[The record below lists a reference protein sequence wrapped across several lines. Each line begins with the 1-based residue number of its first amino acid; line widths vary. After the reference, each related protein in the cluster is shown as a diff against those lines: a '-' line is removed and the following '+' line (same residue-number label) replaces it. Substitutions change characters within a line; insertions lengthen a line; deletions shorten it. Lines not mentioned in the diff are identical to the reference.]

1 MMFLILISL
10 IPQKEFENR
19 ENKNRTVIL
28 CWCVSYMTIPA
39 ALVFIPVGILFLVS
53 GLIVNSIQLVFFII
67 VRPFSRSLY
76 RRINKN
82 VAELLW
88 LQLIWL
94 SDWWA
99 CIKINLYAD
108 AETLELIGKEH
119 ALVLS
124 NHRSDIDWL
133 IGWVMAQRA
142 GCLGSSLAIMAKEAK
157 YLPIIGWSMWFSD
170 YIFLER
176 SWAKDENTLKA
187 GFKRLEDFPM
197 TFWLA
202 LFVEGT
208 RFTQEKLEAAQD
220 YASIRS
226 LPSPRNVLIPR
237 TKGFVSAVSQIRSFV
252 PAIYDCTFT
261 VHNNQPTPTLLRMF
275 SRQSSEVNLQM
286 RRHKMSELP
295 ETDDGIAQWC
305 QDLFI
310 TKDAQ
315 LEKYF
320 TKNVFS
326 DLDVH
331 QINRPI
337 KPLIVVIIW
346 LCLLIY
352 GGFKL
357 FQWLSLVASWKI
369 ILLFVFFLVIATI
382 TMQVL
387 VQTSESQ
394 RFTPAKR
401 PLEEQLISA

>member
-1 MMFLILISL
+1 M
-10 IPQKEFENR
+10 
-19 ENKNRTVIL
+19 V
-28 CWCVSYMTIPA
+28 IPA
-39 ALVFIPVGILFLVS
+39 ALVFIPVGVLFLVS
-53 GLIVNSIQLVFFII
+53 GLIINFIQLVFFII
-67 VRPFSRSLY
+67 VRPFSRNLY
-76 RRINKN
+76 RRINKT

-94 SDWWA
+94 IDWWA

-119 ALVLS
+119 ALLLC

-142 GCLGSSLAIMAKEAK
+142 GCLGSSLAIMKKEAK

-176 SWAKDENTLKA
+176 NWAKDENTLKA

-208 RFTQEKLEAAQD
+208 RFTQEKLLAAQD

-226 LPSPRNVLIPR
+226 LPSPQNVLIPR
-237 TKGFVSAVSQIRSFV
+237 TKGFVSAVSHIRSFV
-252 PAIYDCTFT
+252 PAIYDCTLT
-261 VHNNQPTPTLLRMF
+261 VQNNQPTPTLLRMF
-275 SRQSSEVNLQM
+275 SGQSSVVNLQM

-305 QDLFI
+305 QDIFI

-320 TKNVFS
+320 TKDVFS

-346 LCLLIY
+346 VCLLIY
-352 GGFKL
+352 GGFEL
-357 FQWLSLVASWKI
+357 FQWLSVVASWKI
-369 ILLFVFFLVIATI
+369 ICLFVFFLLIATI
-382 TMQVL
+382 TMQL
-387 VQTSESQ
+387 LIQSSESH
-394 RFTPAKR
+394 RSTPVKK
-401 PLEEQLISA
+401 PLQEQLISA

>member
-1 MMFLILISL
+1 NNFFIFFWLLLSIS
-10 IPQKEFENR
+10 N
-19 ENKNRTVIL
+19 
-28 CWCVSYMTIPA
+28 MAIPA
-39 ALVFIPVGILFLVS
+39 ALVFIPVGVLFLVS
-53 GLIVNSIQLVFFII
+53 GLIVNLIQLVFFII

-76 RRINKN
+76 RRINKT

-94 SDWWA
+94 IDWWA

-119 ALVLS
+119 ALVLC

-142 GCLGSSLAIMAKEAK
+142 GCLGSSLAIMKKEVK

-170 YIFLER
+170 YIFLDK
-176 SWAKDENTLKA
+176 SWSRDENTLKE

-202 LFVEGT
+202 LFVE
-208 RFTQEKLEAAQD
+208 ELKKLEAAQD
-220 YASIRS
+220 YASSRS

-237 TKGFVSAVSQIRSFV
+237 TKGFVSAVSHIRSFV

-261 VHNNQPTPTLLRMF
+261 VQNNQPTPTLLRMF
-275 SRQSSEVNLQM
+275 SGQSSEVNLQM
-286 RRHKMSELP
+286 RRHKMTELP

-320 TKNVFS
+320 TKDVFS
-326 DLDVH
+326 DLEVQ
-331 QINRPI
+331 QIKRPI

-346 LCLLIY
+346 LCLLIC

-357 FQWLSLVASWKI
+357 IQWLSVVASWKI
-369 ILLFVFFLVIATI
+369 ICLFVFFLVIATI
-382 TMQVL
+382 TMQML
-387 VQTSESQ
+387 IQSSESQ
-394 RFTPAKR
+394 RSTPAKKH
-401 PLEEQLISA
+401 LQEQLISA

>member
-1 MMFLILISL
+1 MFL
-10 IPQKEFENR
+10 
-19 ENKNRTVIL
+19 
-28 CWCVSYMTIPA
+28 VSVSDMAVPA
-39 ALVFIPVGILFLVS
+39 ALVFIPVGVLFLIS
-53 GLIVNSIQLVFFII
+53 GLIVNLIQLVFFII
-67 VRPFSRSLY
+67 VRPFSKSLY
-76 RRINKN
+76 RRINKT
-82 VAELLW
+82 VVELLW

-94 SDWWA
+94 IDWWA
-99 CIKINLYAD
+99 CIKVNLYAD
-108 AETLELIGKEH
+108 ADTLQLLGKEH

-142 GCLGSSLAIMAKEAK
+142 GCLGSSLAIMKKEAK

-176 SWAKDENTLKA
+176 SWDKDEKTLEA
-187 GFKRLEDFPM
+187 GFKRFEDFPM

-208 RFTQEKLEAAQD
+208 RFTQEKLEAAQE

-237 TKGFVSAVSQIRSFV
+237 TKGFVSAVSHIRSFV
-252 PAIYDCTFT
+252 PAIYDCTLT
-261 VHNNQPTPTLLRMF
+261 VRNNQPTPTLLRMF
-275 SRQSSEVNLQM
+275 SGQSSELNLQL
-286 RRHKMSELP
+286 RRHKMSDLP

-305 QDLFI
+305 RDLFI

-315 LEKYF
+315 LETYF
-320 TKNVFS
+320 TKDVFS

-337 KPLIVVIIW
+337 KPLIVVIVW
-346 LCLLIY
+346 VCLLMF

-357 FQWLSLVASWKI
+357 LQWLSMVASWEI
-369 ILLFVFFLVIATI
+369 ICLFVILLVIATI

-387 VQTSESQ
+387 IQSSESH
-394 RFTPAKR
+394 RSTPAKR
-401 PLEEQLISA
+401 PLQEQLISA

>member
-1 MMFLILISL
+1 
-10 IPQKEFENR
+10 
-19 ENKNRTVIL
+19 
-28 CWCVSYMTIPA
+28 MTIPA
-39 ALVFIPVGILFLVS
+39 AFVFVPVGVLFLVS
-53 GLIVNSIQLVFFII
+53 GLIVNLIQLVFFII
-67 VRPFSRSLY
+67 VRPFSRNLY
-76 RRINKN
+76 RRINKT

-94 SDWWA
+94 IDWWS

-108 AETLELIGKEH
+108 EETLESIGKEH
-119 ALVLS
+119 ALVLC

-142 GCLGSSLAIMAKEAK
+142 GCLGSSLAIMKKEAK

-176 SWAKDENTLKA
+176 NWAQDENTLKA

-220 YASIRS
+220 YASSRG

-237 TKGFVSAVSQIRSFV
+237 TKGFVFAVTQIRSFV
-252 PAIYDCTFT
+252 PAIYDCTLS
-261 VHNNQPTPTLLRMF
+261 VHKNQPTPTLLRMF
-275 SRQSSEVNLQM
+275 SGQSSEVNLQM

-320 TKNVFS
+320 TKDVFS

-331 QINRPI
+331 KINRPI

-346 LCLLIY
+346 FCLLIC
-352 GGFKL
+352 GGFKV
-357 FQWLSLVASWKI
+357 FQWLSMVASWKI
-369 ILLFVFFLVIATI
+369 ICLFIIVLVIATT
-382 TMQVL
+382 TMQIL
-387 VQTSESQ
+387 IQSSESH
-394 RFTPAKR
+394 RSTPAKR
-401 PLEEQLISA
+401 PIQEQLISA

>member
-1 MMFLILISL
+1 MA
-10 IPQKEFENR
+10 
-19 ENKNRTVIL
+19 
-28 CWCVSYMTIPA
+28 IPA
-39 ALVFIPVGILFLVS
+39 AFVFIPVGVLFLVS
-53 GLIVNSIQLVFFII
+53 GLIVNLIQLLFFII

-76 RRINKN
+76 RRINKT

-94 SDWWA
+94 IDWWA

-108 AETLELIGKEH
+108 EETLELFGKEH
-119 ALVLS
+119 ALVLC

-142 GCLGSSLAIMAKEAK
+142 GCLGSSLAIMKKEAK

-176 SWAKDENTLKA
+176 NWSKDENTLKK

-220 YASIRS
+220 YASTRC
-226 LPSPRNVLIPR
+226 LPCPRNVLIPR
-237 TKGFVSAVSQIRSFV
+237 TKGFVSAVSHVRSFV
-252 PAIYDCTFT
+252 PAIYDCTLT
-261 VHNNQPTPTLLRMF
+261 VKNNQTTPTLLSMF
-275 SRQSSEVNLQM
+275 SGQSSEVNLQI

-295 ETDDGIAQWC
+295 VIDAGIAQWC

-320 TKNVFS
+320 TKDIFS
-326 DLDVH
+326 DLNFH
-331 QINRPI
+331 QINKPI

-346 LCLLIY
+346 LCLFIY
-352 GGFKL
+352 GGFEL
-357 FQWLSLVASWKI
+357 FQWLSMVASWKI
-369 ILLFVFFLVIATI
+369 ICLFVLLLVIAII
-382 TMQVL
+382 TMQIL
-387 VQTSESQ
+387 IQSSESQ
-394 RFTPAKR
+394 RSTRAKK
-401 PLEEQLISA
+401 PLQEQLISA

>member
-1 MMFLILISL
+1 MA
-10 IPQKEFENR
+10 
-19 ENKNRTVIL
+19 
-28 CWCVSYMTIPA
+28 IPA
-39 ALVFIPVGILFLVS
+39 AFVFVPVGVLFLVS
-53 GLIVNSIQLVFFII
+53 GLIVNLIQLVFFII

-76 RRINKN
+76 GRINKN

-94 SDWWA
+94 VDWWA

-108 AETLELIGKEH
+108 EETLELMGKEH
-119 ALVLS
+119 ALVLC

-133 IGWVMAQRA
+133 LGWVMAQRS
-142 GCLGSSLAIMAKEAK
+142 GCLGSTLAIMKKEAK

-176 SWAKDENTLKA
+176 NWAKDENTLKA

-220 YASIRS
+220 YASSRG

-237 TKGFVSAVSQIRSFV
+237 TKGFVSAVTQIRSFV
-252 PAIYDCTFT
+252 PAIYDCTLT
-261 VHNNQPTPTLLRMF
+261 VQNNQPTPTLLRMF
-275 SRQSSEVNLQM
+275 CGQSSEVNLQM

-310 TKDAQ
+310 TKDVQ

-320 TKNVFS
+320 TKDVFS
-326 DLDVH
+326 NLDVH
-331 QINRPI
+331 KISRPI
-337 KPLIVVIIW
+337 KSLIVVIIW
-346 LCLLIY
+346 LCLLMY

-357 FQWLSLVASWKI
+357 FQWLSMVASWKI
-369 ILLFVFFLVIATI
+369 ICLFIVVLVIATT
-382 TMQVL
+382 TMQIL
-387 VQTSESQ
+387 IQSSESH
-394 RFTPAKR
+394 RSTPAKK
-401 PLEEQLISA
+401 PIQEQLIST